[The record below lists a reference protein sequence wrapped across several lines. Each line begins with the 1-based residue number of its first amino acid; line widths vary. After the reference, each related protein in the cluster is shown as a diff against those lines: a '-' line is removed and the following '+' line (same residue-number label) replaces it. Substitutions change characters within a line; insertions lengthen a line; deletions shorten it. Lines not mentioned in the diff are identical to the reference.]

1 VSPTRR
7 LIALILGVV
16 GLAVIAW
23 FLPLREVPDLVGR
36 LGPAAPV
43 VGVIVGAVL
52 LSALVPR
59 TPVSLA
65 CGLLFG
71 ATVGAV
77 CALLVALVAAAVTFV
92 AGRLLGRDFVI
103 RHAGTRFARLESWI
117 TREGTLA
124 VAAVRA
130 LPIGPY
136 GLSGYAYGASAVRVR
151 HYALGTLISVTPSAV
166 SYALLGAAV
175 AAPGHLRP
183 LSLVPLGAGL
193 LLAAAV
199 LIRSRAAARSPEPR
213 PETDARAAARSPEPQ
228 PQPETDARAAAS

>member
-1 VSPTRR
+1 MSPTRR
-7 LIALILGVV
+7 LIVLILGVV
-16 GLAVIAW
+16 GLALTAW
-23 FLPLREVPDLVGR
+23 FLPLREVPQLVGH

-43 VGVIVGAVL
+43 VGVVVGAAL
-52 LSALVPR
+52 LTALVPR

-71 ATVGAV
+71 ATAGAV

-92 AGRLLGRDFVI
+92 AGRLLGREFAI
-103 RHAGTRFARLESWI
+103 RHTGKQFARLESWI

-136 GLSGYAYGASAVRVR
+136 GLIGYAYGASAVRVR
-151 HYALGTLISVTPSAV
+151 HYALGTLISAAPSAV

-175 AAPGHLRP
+175 AVPGHLRP

-193 LLAAAV
+193 VLAAAV
-199 LIRSRAAARSPEPR
+199 LIRSRAATRNRTEAWDIEV
-213 PETDARAAARSPEPQ
+213 RAP
-228 PQPETDARAAAS
+228 AS

>member
-16 GLAVIAW
+16 GLALTAW
-23 FLPLREVPDLVGR
+23 FLPLREVPQLVGH
-36 LGPAAPV
+36 LGPAAPAVGVV
-43 VGVIVGAVL
+43 VGAAL
-52 LSALVPR
+52 LTALVPR

-71 ATVGAV
+71 ATAGAV

-92 AGRLLGRDFVI
+92 AGRLLGREFAI
-103 RHAGTRFARLESWI
+103 RHTGKQFARLESWI

-136 GLSGYAYGASAVRVR
+136 GLIGYAYGASAVRVR
-151 HYALGTLISVTPSAV
+151 HYALGTLISAAPSAV

-193 LLAAAV
+193 VLAAAV
-199 LIRSRAAARSPEPR
+199 LIRSRAATRNRTEARDIEV
-213 PETDARAAARSPEPQ
+213 RAP
-228 PQPETDARAAAS
+228 AS

>member
-16 GLAVIAW
+16 GLALTAW
-23 FLPLREVPDLVGR
+23 FLPLREVPQLVGH

-43 VGVIVGAVL
+43 VGVVVGAAL
-52 LSALVPR
+52 LTALVPR

-71 ATVGAV
+71 ATAGAV

-92 AGRLLGRDFVI
+92 AGRLLGREFAI
-103 RHAGTRFARLESWI
+103 RHTGKRFARLESWI

-136 GLSGYAYGASAVRVR
+136 GLIGYAYGASAVLVR
-151 HYALGTLISVTPSAV
+151 HYALGTLISAAPSAV

-193 LLAAAV
+193 VLAAAV
-199 LIRSRAAARSPEPR
+199 LIRSRAAARNRTEAQDI
-213 PETDARAAARSPEPQ
+213 EVRATAP
-228 PQPETDARAAAS
+228 

>member
-7 LIALILGVV
+7 LILLVLGVV
-16 GLAVIAW
+16 GLAATAW
-23 FLPLREVPDLVGR
+23 FLPLREVPELVGR
-36 LGPAAPV
+36 LGPAAPA
-43 VGVIVGAVL
+43 VGVVIGAAL
-52 LSALVPR
+52 LTALVPR

-77 CALLVALVAAAVTFV
+77 CALLVALVAATVTFV
-92 AGRLLGRDFVI
+92 AGRMLGRDFVI
-103 RHAGTRFARLESWI
+103 RHAGPRFARLQSWI

-136 GLSGYAYGASAVRVR
+136 GLVGYAYGASAVRVR
-151 HYALGTLISVTPSAV
+151 HYALGSLISAAPSAV

-175 AAPGHLRP
+175 AAPGQLRP

-199 LIRSRAAARSPEPR
+199 LIRSRAATRARVGATPS
-213 PETDARAAARSPEPQ
+213 
-228 PQPETDARAAAS
+228 

>member
-1 VSPTRR
+1 M
-7 LIALILGVV
+7 
-16 GLAVIAW
+16 
-23 FLPLREVPDLVGR
+23 REVPELVGR
-36 LGPAAPV
+36 LGPAAPAVGVV
-43 VGVIVGAVL
+43 VGAAL
-52 LSALVPR
+52 LTALVPR

-77 CALLVALVAAAVTFV
+77 CALLVALVAATVTFI
-92 AGRLLGRDFVI
+92 AGRMLGRDFVI
-103 RHAGTRFARLESWI
+103 RRAGPRFARLESWI
-117 TREGTLA
+117 IREGTLA

-130 LPIGPY
+130 LPLGPY
-136 GLSGYAYGASAVRVR
+136 GLVGYAYGASAVRVR
-151 HYALGTLISVTPSAV
+151 HYALGSLISAAPSAV

-199 LIRSRAAARSPEPR
+199 LIRSRAAAR
-213 PETDARAAARSPEPQ
+213 ARGPVVEML
-228 PQPETDARAAAS
+228 